1 MIKRFLKWLDRKL
14 AGKSSPKY
22 LSGKKDDKAD

>member
-14 AGKSSPKY
+14 AGKSAPKY
-22 LSGKKDDKAD
+22 LSGKNVKK